1 MGVGCGVVKGEIMW
15 HFQSLLVE
23 LMEERPM
30 LYGVRFKQLSF
41 VDCAY
46 LAALFSLEEIK
57 EAVWR

>member
-1 MGVGCGVVKGEIMW
+1 MVKGEIMW